1 LGLTFVKL
9 EVGQFYIIP
18 RMIPLGIPARTFV
31 TSFVSGA
38 YQERKVV
45 AGGIP
50 ITHPK
55 PATII

>member
-1 LGLTFVKL
+1 VAIFG
-9 EVGQFYIIP
+9 EQFIVMLRTISP
-18 RMIPLGIPARTFV
+18 GIPARTFV

-38 YQERKVV
+38 DQERKVV

-55 PATII
+55 PATILL